1 MERLYRG
8 MDRATLDRAYDNTRA
23 VADFP
28 AVLADFRRRSAQL
41 YARVGGRREVRYGER
56 PRERFDWLSCG
67 RAGAPRFV
75 FIHGGYWQNCAKE
88 DFAFVADG
96 PLAAGFDVVLAE
108 YTLAPEA
115 SMTQIV
121 GEIARLLDRLS
132 ADRDGLGGAGRPL
145 CLSGHSAGGHLSAVH
160 RGHACVTSTLAIS
173 PLVDLE
179 PISLSWL
186 NDKLRLSEREIADY
200 SPLFHVGKGAPT
212 IVAVGAHEL
221 PELVRH
227 ADDYAHACAA
237 AGEPVRRV
245 HNDQTF
251 SSAPRRVRDHLPE
264 DEAAARLRQRFAI
277 INVWRALDVVERLPL
292 ALCDARTIAPDDL
305 VPSDLVYRDKVGET
319 YSVVA
324 NPAHRWFY
332 FPRLRADEVL
342 LLKIYDSLDDGRARL
357 SAHTAFDDPTTPDTA
372 APRRSIEVRALVFW
386 PAADAKR

>member
-1 MERLYRG
+1 
-8 MDRATLDRAYDNTRA
+8 
-23 VADFP
+23 
-28 AVLADFRRRSAQL
+28 
-41 YARVGGRREVRYGER
+41 
-56 PRERFDWLSCG
+56 
-67 RAGAPRFV
+67 
-75 FIHGGYWQNCAKE
+75 
-88 DFAFVADG
+88 
-96 PLAAGFDVVLAE
+96 
-108 YTLAPEA
+108 
-115 SMTQIV
+115 MTQIV

-245 HNDQTF
+245 HVPGRTHF
-251 SSAPRRVRDHLPE
+251 SVLEELAQPDGALT
-264 DEAAARLRQRFAI
+264 RLLGAF
-277 INVWRALDVVERLPL
+277 
-292 ALCDARTIAPDDL
+292 
-305 VPSDLVYRDKVGET
+305 VGG
-319 YSVVA
+319 A
-324 NPAHRWFY
+324 
-332 FPRLRADEVL
+332 
-342 LLKIYDSLDDGRARL
+342 
-357 SAHTAFDDPTTPDTA
+357 
-372 APRRSIEVRALVFW
+372 
-386 PAADAKR
+386 

>member
-1 MERLYRG
+1 MTMGRLYRG

-245 HNDQTF
+245 HVPGRTHF
-251 SSAPRRVRDHLPE
+251 SVLEELAQPDGALT
-264 DEAAARLRQRFAI
+264 RLLGAI
-277 INVWRALDVVERLPL
+277 
-292 ALCDARTIAPDDL
+292 
-305 VPSDLVYRDKVGET
+305 VGG
-319 YSVVA
+319 A
-324 NPAHRWFY
+324 
-332 FPRLRADEVL
+332 
-342 LLKIYDSLDDGRARL
+342 
-357 SAHTAFDDPTTPDTA
+357 
-372 APRRSIEVRALVFW
+372 
-386 PAADAKR
+386 